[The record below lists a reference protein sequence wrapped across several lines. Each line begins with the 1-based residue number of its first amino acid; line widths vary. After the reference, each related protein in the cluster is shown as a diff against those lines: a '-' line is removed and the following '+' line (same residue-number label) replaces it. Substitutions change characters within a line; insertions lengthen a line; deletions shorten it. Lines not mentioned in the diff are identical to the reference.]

1 MLVRYFQ
8 ISSVSVHAFSK
19 LCEFIP
25 KELDVKDTAKNQL
38 KKTLTDLKK
47 DELTK
52 IAKKGGI
59 KRVEDEATNGEDR
72 EGELKRSL
80 FDDEVDI
87 FKKYIAS
94 KVSF

>member
-1 MLVRYFQ
+1 M
-8 ISSVSVHAFSK
+8 
-19 LCEFIP
+19 
-25 KELDVKDTAKNQL
+25 KDTAKNQL

-52 IAKKGGI
+52 IDKKGGI

-72 EGELKRSL
+72 EGEGKRSL

>member
-1 MLVRYFQ
+1 MTR
-8 ISSVSVHAFSK
+8 SDCHCVSVHASSK
-19 LCEFIP
+19 LYEFIS

-52 IAKKGGI
+52 IDMKGGI

-72 EGELKRSL
+72 EGESKRSL
-80 FDDEVDI
+80 FDNEVDI
-87 FKKYIAS
+87 LEKYFTS

>member
-1 MLVRYFQ
+1 M
-8 ISSVSVHAFSK
+8 
-19 LCEFIP
+19 
-25 KELDVKDTAKNQL
+25 KDTAKNQL

-52 IAKKGGI
+52 IDKKGGI

-87 FKKYIAS
+87 FEKMHYKQ
-94 KVSF
+94 SFILGCWSEECTSEIPAVQGD